1 MASNPIYDDSNL
13 PKLPQRRKRFVE
25 EFPNAKNNADA
36 IRKAGYDAGSVVAQ
50 SVEANRLLKDAKVK
64 AHLEAQAQAIAARNA
79 ITHDSIAA
87 ELESARQ
94 LAENLKQPAP
104 MVSASMGKAKLA
116 GLIVDKNE
124 DVSGRTPSQTIDAL
138 LDTGA
143 LPIILARA
151 VELGKLVSYELPQ

>member
-13 PKLPQRRKRFVE
+13 PKLTPKQKRFVE
-25 EFPNAKNNADA
+25 ALPTAKSQSEAA
-36 IRKAGYDAGSVVAQ
+36 REAGYSHVIVGEVGC
-50 SVEANRLLKDAKVK
+50 ENLKKPKIA
-64 AHLEAQAQAIAARNA
+64 AHIEAQAQAIAARNA